1 MLIERGGKEL
11 AASDAGRAVFAIQLP
26 PSFPEFL
33 PPANLNEAAGLQLRI
48 HFLTSVIPSHSYS
61 AIMRYLI
68 DMYLVE
74 ALQSLLLIYQYSQHS

>member
-11 AASDAGRAVFAIQLP
+11 ATSDAGRAVFAIQLP

-33 PPANLNEAAGLQLRI
+33 PPANLNKAAGLQLRI

-68 DMYLVE
+68 VMYLVE
-74 ALQSLLLIYQYSQHS
+74 ILQSLLLIYQYSQHS